1 MACHGFVTTFSYK
14 KLDKRE
20 NENLVRFTNVKNG
33 FNQEKLELEF
43 M

>member
-14 KLDKRE
+14 KLGKRE
-20 NENLVRFTNVKNG
+20 NDNLVRFTNVKNG